1 MKLKLMKLT
10 LKNFKGI
17 KEFTL
22 EANGANLKIFG
33 DNAVGKTTVYD
44 SFLWLLFDKDSQNKK
59 DFAIKTLDGNG
70 KEMHNLEHEVEGVF
84 TLDGRTITLRKV
96 FTEKW
101 TRKRGS
107 ATDEFTGHETK
118 YFIDGVPVKKK
129 EYTDRVDQIVKEDI
143 FKLLTSPSFFNEQVK
158 WQDRRK
164 ILLEICGDISDT
176 DVIASESKLSRLPEI
191 LNGRTI
197 EEHRKVIAAKRSD
210 INKELEK
217 IPVRID
223 EIKRGMPELDD
234 INKQALEADITNLNV
249 EIDEKN
255 TLINNIRNG
264 NAISEKQKQ
273 IQQLEIEMLDI
284 KQAHEAGSKDKL
296 YQLKAKLQEESSN
309 ASIIESK
316 INNAKTRKQ
325 MQENSIITYKQ
336 TRERLL
342 KEWHEINDKE
352 FKHESDCNCPTC
364 GQALPEEQVQTAK
377 DKALADF
384 NRNKSER
391 LERIQ
396 STGKANT
403 AQLEKAE
410 AEIADIDKEI
420 EKLTAQLS
428 EKKEAVTKIQQQLST
443 EESMVVDILDNQEY
457 RAKLEEKQKVVAE
470 IQELRQAADASIQDV
485 YSEIATLK
493 GIRDQ
498 KQSELGKFAYADQ
511 AKKRVVELAEQEK
524 MLAAEFE
531 KLEGELFLTE
541 EFIRTKVNLLEQ
553 KINSKF
559 KYARFKLFKQ
569 NINGGVEE
577 TCETLFSGVPYS
589 SGLNNAARINVG
601 LDIINTL
608 SEHYEF
614 AAPIF
619 VDNAEGVSNFVEIG
633 SQIIRLIKPPTF
645 KDLDDSAQ
653 QALINLHGSYESAEK
668 DWDDKNQQL
677 RVVPDPVD
685 NDFIVVDCEVV

>member
-1 MKLKLMKLT
+1 MPKELKLISLR

-17 KEFTL
+17 RDFLLKANALKLKVFADNGLGKSTL
-22 EANGANLKIFG
+22 FDG
-33 DNAVGKTTVYD
+33 
-44 SFLWLLFDKDSQNKK
+44 FLWLLFDKDSQNKK
-59 DFAIKTLDGNG
+59 DFAIKTLDSNGN
-70 KEMHNLEHEVEGVF
+70 EMHNLEHEVEGVF
-84 TLDGRTITLRKV
+84 SLDGQELTLRKV
-96 FTEKW
+96 FAEKW

-118 YFIDGVPVKKK
+118 YYIDGVPAKKK
-129 EYTDRVDQIVKEDI
+129 EYVDKVDTIVKEDI

-164 ILLEICGDISDT
+164 ILLDICGDISDM
-176 DVIASESKLSRLPEI
+176 DVIASDTNLSRLPDI
-191 LNGRTI
+191 LKGRSI
-197 EEHRKVIAAKRSD
+197 EDHRKVIAAKRSD
-210 INKELEK
+210 INKELDK

-223 EIKRGMPELDD
+223 EIQRGLPDLSEL
-234 INKQALEADITNLNV
+234 NKQALESDVTRLNA
-249 EIDEKN
+249 EIDEKS

-264 NAISEKQKQ
+264 NAISAKQQ
-273 IQQLEIEMLDI
+273 EIQKLEIAMLDI
-284 KQAHEAGSKDKL
+284 KQAHEAGSKDKV
-296 YQLKAKLQEESSN
+296 YQLRAKLQEESSN

-325 MQENSIITYKQ
+325 MQESSVNTYNQ

-342 KEWHEINDKE
+342 KEWHETNDKV
-352 FKHESDCNCPTC
+352 FKHESDCSCPTC
-364 GQALPEEQVQTAK
+364 GQALPEEQLQAAK
-377 DKALADF
+377 DKALSDF
-384 NRNKSER
+384 NRIKSER

-396 STGKANT
+396 SNGKANT
-403 AQLEKAE
+403 AQLEKAQ
-410 AEIADIDKEI
+410 AEIAEIDKEI
-420 EKLTAQLS
+420 EKLTTQLG
-428 EKKEAVTKIQQQLST
+428 EKKEAAAKLQQQLST
-443 EESMVVDILDNQEY
+443 EESMVVDILDNPDY

-493 GIRDQ
+493 TTRDQ
-498 KQSELGKFAYADQ
+498 KQSEIGKFAYADQ
-511 AKKRVVELAEQEK
+511 AKKRVAELAEQEK
-524 MLAAEFE
+524 MLTAEFE

-577 TCETLFSGVPYS
+577 TCETLFEGVPYS

-608 SEHYEF
+608 SEHYDF

-619 VDNAEGVSNFVEIG
+619 IDNSEAVTKLIETNTQVVSLVVSE
-633 SQIIRLIKPPTF
+633 P
-645 KDLDDSAQ
+645 
-653 QALINLHGSYESAEK
+653 
-668 DWDDKNQQL
+668 DKQL
-677 RVVPDPVD
+677 RVEYQEEAREEAV
-685 NDFIVVDCEVV
+685 

>member
-1 MKLKLMKLT
+1 LPKELKLISLT
-10 LKNFKGI
+10 LQNFKGI
-17 KEFTL
+17 RSFHLDARGEN
-22 EANGANLKIFG
+22 ARVFG
-33 DNAVGKTTVYD
+33 DNATGKTTLFD

-59 DFAIKTLDGNG
+59 DFSIKTLDGDG
-70 KEMHNLEHEVEGVF
+70 KEMHNMEHEVEGMF
-84 TLDGRTITLRKV
+84 SLDGRTITLRKV

-107 ATDEFTGHETK
+107 ATAEFTGHETN
-118 YFIDGVPVKKK
+118 YFIDGVPAKKK
-129 EYTDRVDQIVKEDI
+129 EYVDRVDQIVKEDI

-164 ILLEICGDISDT
+164 ILLEICGDISDM
-176 DVIASESKLSRLPEI
+176 DVIASESKLSSLPGI

-234 INKQALEADITNLNV
+234 INKQALEADVTNLNA

-264 NAISEKQKQ
+264 NAISAKQQQ

-284 KQAHEAGSKDKL
+284 KQAHEAGSKDKV
-296 YQLKAKLQEESSN
+296 YQLKAKLQEETSN
-309 ASIIESK
+309 TSIIESK
-316 INNAKTRKQ
+316 ISNAKTRKQ
-325 MQENSIITYKQ
+325 MQESAVNTYKQ

-342 KEWHEINDKE
+342 KEWHETNDKE

-364 GQALPEEQVQTAK
+364 GQALPEEQVQAAK

-384 NRNKSER
+384 NRTKSER

-410 AEIADIDKEI
+410 AEIVEIDKEI
-420 EKLTAQLS
+420 EKLTAQLN
-428 EKKEAVTKIQQQLST
+428 EKKEAIAKLQQQLST
-443 EESMVVDILDNQEY
+443 EESMVVDILDNPAY
-457 RAKLEEKQKVVAE
+457 RGKLEEKQKIVGE
-470 IQELRQAADASIQDV
+470 IQGLRQAADASIQDV
-485 YSEIATLK
+485 YHEIATLK
-493 GIRDQ
+493 AIRDQ
-498 KQSELGKFAYADQ
+498 KQSEIGKFAYADQ
-511 AKKRVVELAEQEK
+511 AKKRVEELAEQEK

-589 SGLNNAARINVG
+589 SGLNNAAKINVG

-608 SEHYEF
+608 SEHYDF

-619 VDNAEGVSNFVEIG
+619 IDNSEAVTKLIDTNTQVVSLVVSE
-633 SQIIRLIKPPTF
+633 P
-645 KDLDDSAQ
+645 
-653 QALINLHGSYESAEK
+653 
-668 DWDDKNQQL
+668 DKQL
-677 RVVPDPVD
+677 RVEYQDEPQREA
-685 NDFIVVDCEVV
+685 I

>member
-1 MKLKLMKLT
+1 LPKELKLISLT

-17 KEFTL
+17 RSFHLDARGEN
-22 EANGANLKIFG
+22 ARVFG
-33 DNAVGKTTVYD
+33 DNATGKTTLFD

-59 DFAIKTLDGNG
+59 DFSIKTLDGSG
-70 KEMHNLEHEVEGVF
+70 KEMHNLEHEVEGTF
-84 TLDGRTITLRKV
+84 SLDGRTITLKKV

-107 ATDEFTGHETK
+107 ATAEFTGHETN
-118 YFIDGVPVKKK
+118 YFIDGVPAKKK
-129 EYTDRVDQIVKEDI
+129 EYVDRVDQIVKEDI

-164 ILLEICGDISDT
+164 ILLEICGDISDM

-223 EIKRGMPELDD
+223 EIERGMPSLDD
-234 INKQALEADITNLNV
+234 LNKQALEADVTNLNA
-249 EIDEKN
+249 EIEEKN
-255 TLINNIRNG
+255 TLINNILNG
-264 NAISEKQKQ
+264 NAISAKQQ
-273 IQQLEIEMLDI
+273 EIQKLEIDMLDI
-284 KQAHEAGSKDKL
+284 KQAHEAGSKDKV
-296 YQLKAKLQEESSN
+296 YQLKAKLQEETSN
-309 ASIIESK
+309 ASILESK
-316 INNAKTRKQ
+316 LNNAKTRKQ
-325 MQENSIITYKQ
+325 MQENSVNTYKQ

-342 KEWHEINDKE
+342 KEWHEINDQE
-352 FKHESDCNCPTC
+352 FKHESDCSCPTC
-364 GQALPEEQVQTAK
+364 GQALPEEQVQAAK

-384 NRNKSER
+384 NRTKSER

-410 AEIADIDKEI
+410 AEIADINKEI
-420 EKLTAQLS
+420 EKLTVQLN
-428 EKKEAVTKIQQQLST
+428 EKKEAVAKLQQQLST
-443 EESMVVDILDNQEY
+443 EESMVVDILDNPAY
-457 RAKLEEKQKVVAE
+457 RGKLEEKQKVVAE

-485 YSEIATLK
+485 YSEIASLK
-493 GIRDQ
+493 AIRDQ
-498 KQSELGKFAYADQ
+498 KQSEIGKFAYADQ
-511 AKKRVVELAEQEK
+511 AKKRIEELSEQEK

-608 SEHYEF
+608 SDHYDF

-619 VDNAEGVSNFVEIG
+619 IDNSEAVTKLIDTNTQVISLVVS
-633 SQIIRLIKPPTF
+633 
-645 KDLDDSAQ
+645 
-653 QALINLHGSYESAEK
+653 ES
-668 DWDDKNQQL
+668 DKQL
-677 RVVPDPVD
+677 RVEYQDQIKEEAV
-685 NDFIVVDCEVV
+685 

>member
-1 MKLKLMKLT
+1 LPKELKLISLT
-10 LKNFKGI
+10 LNNFKGI
-17 KEFTL
+17 RSFHLDARGENAKV
-22 EANGANLKIFG
+22 FG
-33 DNAVGKTTVYD
+33 DNATGKTTLFD

-59 DFAIKTLDGNG
+59 DFSIKTLDGAGN
-70 KEMHNLEHEVEGVF
+70 EMHNLEHEVEGTF
-84 TLDGRTITLRKV
+84 SLDGRTITLRKV

-107 ATDEFTGHETK
+107 ATSEFTGHETN
-118 YFIDGVPVKKK
+118 YYIDGVPVKKK
-129 EYTDRVDQIVKEDI
+129 EYSDRVDQIVKEDI

-164 ILLEICGDISDT
+164 ILLEICGDISDM

-234 INKQALEADITNLNV
+234 INKQALEADVTNLNA
-249 EIDEKN
+249 EIDEKS

-264 NAISEKQKQ
+264 NAITEKQKH
-273 IQQLEIEMLDI
+273 IQQIEIDMLGI
-284 KQAHEAGSKDKL
+284 KQAHEAGSKDKV
-296 YQLKAKLQEESSN
+296 YQLRAKLQEESSN

-316 INNAKTRKQ
+316 ISNARTRKQ
-325 MQENSIITYKQ
+325 MQENSINTYKQ

-352 FKHESDCNCPTC
+352 FKHESDCSCPTC
-364 GQALPEEQVQTAK
+364 GQALPEEQVQAAK

-384 NRNKSER
+384 NRGKSDR
-391 LERIQ
+391 LEHIQ
-396 STGKANT
+396 NTGKANT
-403 AQLEKAE
+403 AQLEKAQS
-410 AEIADIDKEI
+410 EIAEIDKEI
-420 EKLTAQLS
+420 EKLTAQLN
-428 EKKEAVTKIQQQLST
+428 EKKEVVSKLKEQLST
-443 EESMVVDILDNQEY
+443 EESMVVDILDNPEY
-457 RAKLEEKQKVVAE
+457 RAKLEEKQKIVAE
-470 IQELRQAADASIQDV
+470 IQELRQAADATIQDV
-485 YSEIATLK
+485 YAEIASLK
-493 GIRDQ
+493 AIRDQ
-498 KQSELGKFAYADQ
+498 KQAEIGKFAYAEQ
-511 AKKRVVELAEQEK
+511 SKKRVEELAEQEK

-559 KYARFKLFKQ
+559 KYARFRLFDTQ
-569 NINGGVEE
+569 INGGITEV
-577 TCETLFSGVPYS
+577 CETLFDGVPYS
-589 SGLNNAARINVG
+589 SGLNNAAKINVG

-608 SEHYEF
+608 SEHYDF

-619 VDNAEGVSNFVEIG
+619 IDNSEAVTKLIDTNTQVISLVVSE
-633 SQIIRLIKPPTF
+633 P
-645 KDLDDSAQ
+645 
-653 QALINLHGSYESAEK
+653 
-668 DWDDKNQQL
+668 DKQL
-677 RVVPDPVD
+677 RVVPEPVD